1 MKKIATLAVLAA
13 AASASYAQS
22 SVTLFGI
29 ADATVQ
35 VGRGSVDNNV
45 GLGSGGLS
53 TSRIGFRGVEDLG
66 GGLKAGFW
74 LEAGYTINN
83 GNGQNSNAL
92 AFTRRSTVSLMGD
105 SWGEIRLGRDFTAP
119 YNNLYD
125 AFGDNGVGNILETQ
139 DFRNAAGTGSL
150 LGYGLQTRTSNAVS
164 YFTPKTLGGF
174 FGQVQYY
181 RNGRD
186 ASPASNLD
194 LYGNGYGV
202 RVGYENGPISVG
214 VAYGET
220 DYNDTTIGAKVDT
233 KNLNFGG
240 SYDFGVAKLL
250 VSVGQDK
257 GEALGDSLKT
267 RLYTVGT
274 TVPVGAGLIRA
285 SWTRA
290 STSDTDVRADKF
302 AIGYVHNLSKRTALY
317 TTFAYLK
324 NKDGSNLGLNGSVTG
339 FGDSSKGLDIGLRH
353 AF

>member
-13 AASASYAQS
+13 AASVSYAQS

-35 VGRGSVDNNV
+35 VGRGSTDNNV

-74 LEAGYTINN
+74 LEAGYTLNN

-125 AFGDNGVGNILETQ
+125 AFGDNGVGNILETR
-139 DFRNAAGTGSL
+139 D
-150 LGYGLQTRTSNAVS
+150 LGLNYGLQTRTSNAVS

-181 RNGRD
+181 RNGQGVATGD
-186 ASPASNLD
+186 T
-194 LYGNGYGV
+194 YGNGYGV
-202 RVGYENGPISVG
+202 RVGYENGPVSVG
-214 VAYGET
+214 VAYGKT
-220 DYNDTTIGAKVDT
+220 DYQASATNLAKIDS
-233 KNLNFGG
+233 KSINLGG

-250 VSVGQDK
+250 LSIGQD
-257 GEALGDSLKT
+257 EGDGAGLDAKT

-290 STSDTDVRADKF
+290 DQRDSEVRADKF

-324 NKDGSNLGLNGSVTG
+324 NKDASSLALNGSTTG
-339 FGDSSKGLDIGLRH
+339 LGDSSKGLDIGLRH

>member
-74 LEAGYTINN
+74 LEAGYTLNN
-83 GNGQNSNAL
+83 GRGQESNAL

-105 SWGEIRLGRDFTAP
+105 SWGEIRLGRDFTAV
-119 YNNLYD
+119 YNNMVD
-125 AFGDNGVGNILETQ
+125 AFGDNGVGAILETQ
-139 DFRNAAGTGSL
+139 DLRPAIA
-150 LGYGLQTRTSNAVS
+150 YGLQTRTSNAVS

-174 FGQVQYY
+174 FGQLQYY
-181 RNGRD
+181 RNGREQSLATNQD
-186 ASPASNLD
+186 Q
-194 LYGNGYGV
+194 YGNGYGV
-202 RVGYENGPISVG
+202 RVGYENGPVSIG
-214 VAYGET
+214 VAYGKS
-220 DYNDTTIGAKVDT
+220 DYAVGTTPTFTGTVDSKT
-233 KNLNFGG
+233 LNIGG

-250 VSVGQDK
+250 FSVGQD
-257 GEALGDSLKT
+257 EGDGTGIDAKT
-267 RLYTVGT
+267 RLYSVGT

-285 SWTRA
+285 SWSRA
-290 STSDTDVRADKF
+290 DQRDSELRADKF

-317 TTFAYLK
+317 TTFAYVK
-324 NKDGSNLGLNGSVTG
+324 NKDASTVALNNSVTAAGSN
-339 FGDSSKGLDIGLRH
+339 SKGLDIGLRH

>member
-1 MKKIATLAVLAA
+1 MTMKKIATLAVLAA
-13 AASASYAQS
+13 ASAASFAQS

-35 VGRGSVDNNV
+35 VGRGSTDNNV

-74 LEAGYTINN
+74 LEAGYTLNN

-139 DFRNAAGTGSL
+139 D
-150 LGYGLQTRTSNAVS
+150 LGLAYGLQTRTSNAVS

-181 RNGRD
+181 RNGR
-186 ASPASNLD
+186 SQSLASNQD
-194 LYGNGYGV
+194 QYGNGYGV

-214 VAYGET
+214 VAYGKS
-220 DYNDTTIGAKVDT
+220 DYAVGTTPAFTGTVDSKT
-233 KNLNFGG
+233 MNFGG

-250 VSVGQDK
+250 VSVGQDE
-257 GEALGDSLKT
+257 GEGAGLDAKT

-290 STSDTDVRADKF
+290 SQRDSELRADKF
-302 AIGYVHNLSKRTALY
+302 AVGYVHNLSKRTALY

-324 NKDGSNLGLNGSVTG
+324 NKDGSNLALNGSTTG
-339 FGDSSKGLDIGLRH
+339 AGDSSKGLDIGLRH

>member
-74 LEAGYTINN
+74 LEAGYTLNN
-83 GNGQNSNAL
+83 GNGQNNNAL

-125 AFGDNGVGNILETQ
+125 AFGDNGVGQILETR
-139 DFRNAAGTGSL
+139 D
-150 LGYGLQTRTSNAVS
+150 LGLAYGLQTRTSNAVS

-181 RNGRD
+181 RNGQGVATGD
-186 ASPASNLD
+186 T
-194 LYGNGYGV
+194 YGNGYGV
-202 RVGYENGPISVG
+202 RVGYENGPVSVG
-214 VAYGET
+214 VAYGKT
-220 DYNDTTIGAKVDT
+220 DYQASATNLAKVDS
-233 KNLNFGG
+233 KSINLGG

-250 VSVGQDK
+250 LSIGQD
-257 GEALGDSLKT
+257 EGDGAGLDAKT

-290 STSDTDVRADKF
+290 DQRDSEVRADKF

-324 NKDGSNLGLNGSVTG
+324 NKDAANLALNGSTTG
-339 FGDSSKGLDIGLRH
+339 LGENSKGLDIGLRH

>member
-29 ADATVQ
+29 ADARVQ
-35 VGRGSVDNNV
+35 VGRGSVDNHS

-53 TSRIGFRGVEDLG
+53 SSRLGFRGVEDLG

-74 LEAGYTINN
+74 LEAAYNLDDGTGLN
-83 GNGQNSNAL
+83 GFS
-92 AFTRRSTVSLMGD
+92 RRSTVSLMGD

-125 AFGDNGVGNILETQ
+125 AFGDNGVGALLKGT
-139 DFRNAAGTGSL
+139 DLAGGSS
-150 LGYGLQTRTSNAVS
+150 GYALQTRTSNAVS

-174 FGQVQYY
+174 FGQLQYY
-181 RNGRD
+181 RDGRAVGGD
-186 ASPASNLD
+186 EQ
-194 LYGNGYGV
+194 GNGYGV
-202 RVGYENGPISVG
+202 RLGYENGPVSVG

-220 DYNDTTIGAKVDT
+220 DFIASGVKVDA
-233 KNLNFGG
+233 KNFNIGG

-250 VSVGQDK
+250 LTAGQDK
-257 GEALGDSLKT
+257 GEIPGASDKT
-267 RLYTVGT
+267 RHYGVGAT
-274 TVPVGAGLIRA
+274 MPVGAGLIRA
-285 SWTRA
+285 SWTRV
-290 STSDTDVRADKF
+290 SVSDSEARADKF

-324 NKDGSNLGLNGSVTG
+324 NDDGAALSLNNSTTGL
-339 FGDSSKGLDIGLRH
+339 GDSSKGLDIGLRH

>member
-1 MKKIATLAVLAA
+1 MTMKKIATLAVLAA

-74 LEAGYTINN
+74 LEAGYTLNN

-139 DFRNAAGTGSL
+139 D
-150 LGYGLQTRTSNAVS
+150 LGILYGLQTRTSNAVS

-186 ASPASNLD
+186 ASPATNRD
-194 LYGNGYGV
+194 QFGNGYGV
-202 RVGYENGPISVG
+202 RVGYENGPVSVG

-220 DYNDTTIGAKVDT
+220 DFSAAVGTVTTKVDT
-233 KNLNFGG
+233 KNINLGG

-257 GEALGDSLKT
+257 GEALGDSAKT

-290 STSDTDVRADKF
+290 SEKDSDVRADKF

-324 NKDGSNLGLNGSVTG
+324 NKDGSTLALNNSVTG
-339 FGDSSKGLDIGLRH
+339 AGDSSKGLDIGLRH

>member
-35 VGRGSVDNNV
+35 VGRGSIDNNT

-125 AFGDNGVGNILETQ
+125 AFGDNGVGAILETQ
-139 DFRNAAGTGSL
+139 D
-150 LGYGLQTRTSNAVS
+150 LGLAYGLQTRTSNAVS

-181 RNGRD
+181 RNGRSQ
-186 ASPASNLD
+186 SPTTNQD

-202 RVGYENGPISVG
+202 RVGYENGPVSVG
-214 VAYGET
+214 VAYGKS
-220 DYNDTTIGAKVDT
+220 DYAAGTATAPFEVDSKT
-233 KNLNFGG
+233 LNIGG

-250 VSVGQDK
+250 LSVGQDE
-257 GEALGDSLKT
+257 GEGPGIDAKT

-274 TVPVGAGLIRA
+274 TVPVGAGLVRA

-290 STSDTDVRADKF
+290 DQRDSELRADKF

-324 NKDGSNLGLNGSVTG
+324 NKDAASLALAGSTTGLGDN
-339 FGDSSKGLDIGLRH
+339 SKGLDIGLRH

>member
-1 MKKIATLAVLAA
+1 MTMKKIATLAVLAA

-74 LEAGYTINN
+74 LEAGYTLNN

-139 DFRNAAGTGSL
+139 DLG

-186 ASPASNLD
+186 ASPAANRD
-194 LYGNGYGV
+194 QYGNGYGV
-202 RVGYENGPISVG
+202 RVGYENGPVSVG
-214 VAYGET
+214 VAYGDT

-233 KNLNFGG
+233 KNINFGG

-257 GEALGDSLKT
+257 GEALGESAKT

-274 TVPVGAGLIRA
+274 TVPVGAGLVRA

-290 STSDTDVRADKF
+290 SQKDSEVRADKF
-302 AIGYVHNLSKRTALY
+302 ALGYVHNLSKRTALY

-324 NKDGSNLGLNGSVTG
+324 NKDASSLALNGSVTG
-339 FGDSSKGLDIGLRH
+339 AGDSSKGLDIGLRH